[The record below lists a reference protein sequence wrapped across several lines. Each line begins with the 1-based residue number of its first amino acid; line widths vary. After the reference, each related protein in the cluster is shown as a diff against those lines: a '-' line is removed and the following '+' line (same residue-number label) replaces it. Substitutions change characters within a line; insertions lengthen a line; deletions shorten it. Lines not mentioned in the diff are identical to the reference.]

1 MRRLPVRALSI
12 LLAALALAG
21 PAAARGEKAGIF
33 DYYILSLSWPPNWCA
48 LEGDARH
55 DDQCDPRHDFSFTL
69 HGLWPQYNRGYPS
82 YCPSIQRPPSRAQT
96 AAMADVMGSGG
107 LAWHEWNK
115 HGRCTGLTAAA
126 YYAKARAAYDRIVIP
141 QVFRQLNRA
150 VKLPAKV
157 VEQAFIEANPGLTP
171 EMITITCDRGR
182 VQEARVC
189 LTRDLEPRP
198 CERDVSRDCRMPDAL
213 MDPVR

>member
-1 MRRLPVRALSI
+1 MRRLPLRALSI

-21 PAAARGEKAGIF
+21 PAAARGETAGVF
-33 DYYILSLSWPPNWCA
+33 DYYILSLSWSPSWCA
-48 LEGDARH
+48 LEGDAQH
-55 DDQCDPRHDFSFTL
+55 DAQCDTRHDFSFTL
-69 HGLWPQYNRGYPS
+69 HGLWPQYSRGYPS
-82 YCPSIQRPPSRAQT
+82 DCPSVQRPPSRRQT

-115 HGRCTGLTAAA
+115 HGRCTGLSAAA
-126 YYAKARAAYDRIVIP
+126 YFAKARAAYDRIAIP
-141 QVFRQLNRA
+141 QVFRKLNRA

-182 VQEARVC
+182 VQEARIC
-189 LTRDLEPRP
+189 LTRDLQPRP
-198 CERDVSRDCRMPDAL
+198 CARDVSRDCRMPDAL
-213 MDPVR
+213 MDPTR